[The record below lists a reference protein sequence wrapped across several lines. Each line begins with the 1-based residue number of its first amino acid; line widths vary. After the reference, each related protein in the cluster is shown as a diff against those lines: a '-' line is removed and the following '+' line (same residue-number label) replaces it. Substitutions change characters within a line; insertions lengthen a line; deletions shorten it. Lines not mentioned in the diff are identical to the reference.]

1 MLRLLKFALVGVAG
15 FLVDAGLLTLINP
28 LVGPYSG
35 RLVSFAA
42 AVFTTWLLNRRLT
55 FADRRGAGPL
65 WREFAAYFAA
75 MAVGG
80 AVNLAVYT
88 LLVTFV
94 APVAQIP
101 ALGVAAGS
109 LAGLI
114 VNFALAHRFVFKTH

>member
-1 MLRLLKFALVGVAG
+1 VLRLLKFALVGIAG

-28 LVGPYSG
+28 LIGPYFG

-42 AVFTTWLLNRRLT
+42 AVLTTWLLNRQLT
-55 FADRRGAGPL
+55 FADRRGTGPL
-65 WREFAAYFAA
+65 WREFVAYFAA

-94 APVAQIP
+94 ASVAQIP

-114 VNFALAHRFVFKTH
+114 VNFALAHRFVFKAH